1 MARKRMISPEIWE
14 SSSFSKL
21 TDFAKLIFIG
31 LISNADD
38 EGKGKANPGYIRSK
52 LFPNDEERR
61 VTDIKKALSEIALTM
76 SITFYEVNGDSLY
89 HLTNWARWQKIDR
102 PTPSKFPNPPK
113 EQSMGERGNCT
124 QNQALDEGST
134 NTRRILDEGSPL
146 IEKNRIEKNEKEESA
161 IYVNSY
167 NAGAHARMDP
177 PSVDEVREY
186 CREIGSAIDAQR
198 FVDYYTANG
207 WMVGKNP
214 MRDWKAMVR
223 RWGTLQF
230 GDASS
235 SAPKRITYQTYT
247 DEELNAM
254 FTQITEDDTTA
265 S

>member
-61 VTDIKKALSEIALTM
+61 VTDIKKALSDIALTM

-113 EQSMGERGNCT
+113 EQSAGERGSCM
-124 QNQALDEGST
+124 QNQDFDDGST
-134 NTRRILDEGSPL
+134 NTRRILDDGSPL
-146 IEKNRIEKNEKEESA
+146 IEKNRIEKNGKEIKNIKDINTTMRGEVEIVAATEVAPIGFKDEAKAETVWKSVLDKLETEVHSLGFEVWIKTLVPLGYCDNTLTLQA
-161 IYVNSY
+161 
-167 NAGAHARMDP
+167 
-177 PSVDEVREY
+177 PSVEARNEV
-186 CREIGSAIDAQR
+186 
-198 FVDYYTANG
+198 
-207 WMVGKNP
+207 
-214 MRDWKAMVR
+214 
-223 RWGTLQF
+223 
-230 GDASS
+230 SS
-235 SAPKRITYQTYT
+235 RYLPLIRKC
-247 DEELNAM
+247 LNAA
-254 FTQITEDDTTA
+254 Q
-265 S
+265 